1 MAALILMEP
10 RWRLLSVCLLI
21 KVTVGR
27 VGMGLCRD
35 AGILLRTGGG
45 GAWEQRCRASLR
57 VQLSPNRAEITSSD
71 KISMS
76 RNGGGDESHADSFI
90 GVLFK

>member
-57 VQLSPNRAEITSSD
+57 VQLSP
-71 KISMS
+71 
-76 RNGGGDESHADSFI
+76 ESGRDY
-90 GVLFK
+90 LQLT